1 MNNII
6 IATLIGLSIVGTSAV
21 AANADSFAVHGYST
35 HYGR

>member
-6 IATLIGLSIVGTSAV
+6 IATLIGLSIVGTGAIS
-21 AANADSFAVHGYST
+21 ANAGPFSVHGYST

>member
-6 IATLIGLSIVGTSAV
+6 IATLIGLSIVGTSAIS
-21 AANADSFAVHGYST
+21 ANADTFAVHGHST

>member
-6 IATLIGLSIVGTSAV
+6 IATLIGLSIVGMGAV
-21 AANADSFAVHGYST
+21 AANADTFSVHGYST

>member
-6 IATLIGLSIVGTSAV
+6 IATLIGLSIVGTGAIS
-21 AANADSFAVHGYST
+21 ANAGSFSVHGYST